1 MSVQILYYLPMSS
14 PGTPSGHLRIGE
26 LSRRTGVS
34 VELLRAWERRYGV
47 LAPSRTAG
55 GFRLYGDDDE
65 RRVRRM
71 LQYVEAGV
79 SAGEAARLVLDAPMN
94 VDASAAA
101 DDMRGHRAS
110 ASLGEALDSFDEQ
123 AANDVLDH
131 ALAAFTLDTVIR
143 DVVLPYLHELG
154 ERWERGEASVAQE
167 HFASALLR
175 GRLLGLARG
184 WGTGVGPLAVLAC
197 VPGEEHDL
205 GLICFGLAL
214 RIRGWRIAYLGADT
228 PPSSL
233 TEAATLLRPSIVVAN
248 IVTARISTDTS
259 QDLETLTGSHRL
271 ALAGAG
277 ADEAIAELV
286 GAELL
291 TGDPVAAAA
300 HVASGT

>member
-1 MSVQILYYLPMSS
+1 VSAAIS
-14 PGTPSGHLRIGE
+14 TSGHLRIGE

-34 VELLRAWERRYGV
+34 VELLRAWERRYGL

-71 LQYVEAGV
+71 LQYLDGGV
-79 SAGEAARLVLDAPMN
+79 SAGEAARLALDEPAKAE
-94 VDASAAA
+94 ASEAA
-101 DDMRGHRAS
+101 DDTRPQRSSAELRG
-110 ASLGEALDSFDEQ
+110 ALDRFDEQ
-123 AANDVLDH
+123 SANDAFDR
-131 ALAAFTLDTVIR
+131 ALAEFTLETVIR

-154 ERWERGEASVAQE
+154 ERWAQGEASVAQE

-184 WGTGVGPLAVLAC
+184 WGNGIGPVALLAC

-214 RIRGWRIAYLGADT
+214 RARGWRIVYLGADT
-228 PPSSL
+228 PPSNL
-233 TEAATLLRPSIVVAN
+233 IETAVQLRPAIVVVSVVSAQ
-248 IVTARISTDTS
+248 ISAEARREFEALAS
-259 QDLETLTGSHRL
+259 SHRL
-271 ALAGAG
+271 ALGGAG
-277 ADEAIAELV
+277 ADAAVARSV

-291 TGDPVAAAA
+291 PGNPVAAAA
-300 HVASGT
+300 HVASTA

>member
-1 MSVQILYYLPMSS
+1 MSS
-14 PGTPSGHLRIGE
+14 TRTTPAHLRIGE

-34 VELLRAWERRYGV
+34 VELLRAWERRYGL

-71 LQYVEAGV
+71 LHHLEAGV
-79 SAGEAARLVLDAPMN
+79 SAGEAARLARDTETN
-94 VDASAAA
+94 VDTADEIPGQRASAAL
-101 DDMRGHRAS
+101 R
-110 ASLGEALDSFDEQ
+110 EALDRFDEQ
-123 AANDVLDH
+123 SANEVLDH
-131 ALAAFTLDTVIR
+131 ALAAFTLDTVVR
-143 DVVLPYLHELG
+143 DVVLPYLRELG
-154 ERWERGEASVAQE
+154 ERWVQGEASVAQE
-167 HFASALLR
+167 HFASSLLR

-184 WGTGVGPLAVLAC
+184 WGSGVGPLALLAC

-214 RIRGWRIAYLGADT
+214 RTRGWRITFLGTDT
-228 PPSSL
+228 PASSL
-233 TEAATLLRPSIVVAN
+233 AEAATLLRPAIVVIN
-248 IVTARISTDTS
+248 VVTSPVSAGGGEELKALAR
-259 QDLETLTGSHRL
+259 SHRL

-277 ADEAIAELV
+277 VDEAAADSV

-300 HVASGT
+300 HIAAGV